1 MQKLV
6 FNKNKTKVLK
16 IFKNNDNFKE
26 LLRVIKNF
34 FQLLK

>member
-26 LLRVIKNF
+26 LLKVIKNF
-34 FQLLK
+34 FQVLK